1 MKRSPLTIVIAVLLM
16 AIFGLML
23 FVFQVRKSEV
33 AVVTL
38 FDKMESSGVR
48 TNPGPHLKWPWPIE
62 RVYTLDQRVHSLDLE
77 AADKLEPITLPD
89 QNIILLLTYVGW
101 RISDPARFF
110 QNFENG
116 SMLQAETKLQ
126 SIIRSAKLEVAG
138 NHNFSDF
145 LSADT
150 NQIKFTQIEQQML
163 DKAREKAAAG
173 NYGIEIKFVQIK
185 SIELPDTVSQD
196 VFNRMKAE
204 RNKLADAIRA
214 DAESQ
219 ATAIRTKADSEA
231 TKLLA
236 EADAKAKE
244 IRGEGQQAMV
254 QSLQIMAQNA
264 ELAKFLL
271 NLTTLEDVGKEKTT
285 WILNHN
291 TTGLELLQAKPSPA
305 ATNAPIPSHD

>member
-1 MKRSPLTIVIAVLLM
+1 MKRSPLTIVIALLLI
-16 AIFGLML
+16 AVFGLML
-23 FVFQVRKSEV
+23 FVFQVRQSEV

-62 RVYTLDQRVHSLDLE
+62 RVYTLDQRVHGLDME
-77 AADKLEPITLPD
+77 AEDKLEPITLPD
-89 QNIILLLTYVGW
+89 QNIVLLLTYVGW

-116 SMLQAETKLQ
+116 SMIQAETNLQ

-138 NHNFSDF
+138 HHNFSDF

-150 NQIKFTQIEQQML
+150 NQIKFTQIEQEML
-163 DKAREKAAAG
+163 GKAREKVAAG
-173 NYGIEIKFVQIK
+173 KYGIEIKFMQIK
-185 SIELPDTVSQD
+185 SIELPATVSED
-196 VFNRMKAE
+196 VFTRMKAE
-204 RNKLADAIRA
+204 RNKLADAIKA

-219 ATAIRTKADSEA
+219 STAIRAKADSEA

-254 QSLQIMAQNA
+254 QSLEIMAQNA
-264 ELAKFLL
+264 ELAKFLMS
-271 NLTTLEDVGKEKTT
+271 LTTLEDVGKEKTT

-291 TTGLELLQAKPSPA
+291 TTGLELLQAKPTPA
-305 ATNAPIPSHD
+305 GTNAPVPSHD

>member
-1 MKRSPLTIVIAVLLM
+1 
-16 AIFGLML
+16 
-23 FVFQVRKSEV
+23 
-33 AVVTL
+33 
-38 FDKMESSGVR
+38 
-48 TNPGPHLKWPWPIE
+48 
-62 RVYTLDQRVHSLDLE
+62 
-77 AADKLEPITLPD
+77 
-89 QNIILLLTYVGW
+89 
-101 RISDPARFF
+101 
-110 QNFENG
+110 
-116 SMLQAETKLQ
+116 
-126 SIIRSAKLEVAG
+126 
-138 NHNFSDF
+138 
-145 LSADT
+145 
-150 NQIKFTQIEQQML
+150 
-163 DKAREKAAAG
+163 
-173 NYGIEIKFVQIK
+173 
-185 SIELPDTVSQD
+185 
-196 VFNRMKAE
+196 MKAE

-291 TTGLELLQAKPSPA
+291 TTGLELLQAKPPPA